1 MKGGSL
7 EFHMNDNPSVWG
19 SRDSQ
24 RPTTEIKDHIILP
37 SPYIE
42 KGDITFRGSTEV
54 VLNTSEEIAKIY
66 YALNDEDFK
75 LYKSPFTISED
86 AEVKLYSE
94 KGSLKSPVLTTPFYK
109 IDPNLSIKL
118 ESEYTNQYSAGGNDA
133 LIDGIRSTK
142 NYRTGSWQGYWNT
155 DVIATV
161 DLGSVKPIYNL
172 KVNFLRDQGAWIF
185 LPKAV
190 DIFTSVDGN
199 NFQKQ
204 MTWKFNAEG
213 KNETIDIETVHLS
226 KLDETRFV
234 KIIAKKLGGLPE
246 WHIGHPMDGK
256 SWIFIDEISIK

>member
-1 MKGGSL
+1 M
-7 EFHMNDNPSVWG
+7 
-19 SRDSQ
+19 
-24 RPTTEIKDHIILP
+24 
-37 SPYIE
+37 
-42 KGDITFRGSTEV
+42 

-226 KLDETRFV
+226 KLGETRFV